1 MFRATN
7 VERTSMSRVLT
18 CLLALV
24 CGLGVLQNA
33 AAQSS
38 NGQITGLVT
47 DSTGAAVE
55 GATVVATNTATGVEY
70 TTRSNGSGVY
80 VLPQLVPG
88 PYKVS
93 LSHQGFATVERP
105 DVAVRTGDR
114 LSLDFSLKPATT
126 KEVVT
131 VTESLPLLQ
140 ADQSSEST
148 VLDNKMITELPQLN
162 RNSLDLTGV
171 TPQVQGK
178 GPLSDN
184 IASLGNA
191 TYLIANNG
199 NSYAVSGGQVN
210 GTNISVDG
218 NQIQDSEFNAVN
230 RAIPTP
236 DSIGEFRVESGV
248 LTADHGR
255 YSGGV
260 ITMNTKSGTNELHGR
275 LFEYFRNQI
284 FNSNGWQNNDI
295 GATRQA
301 FHQNNYGLSLGGPL
315 TIPHVYNGA
324 NRTFFY
330 FGWEGERYNTG
341 APVLTTVPT
350 ALQQQGDFS
359 QTIID
364 YNVDQTTGVKTPY
377 YAAIFDPFH
386 LDSNGNRMQYGSVPG
401 APVGFNGFSGSKI
414 CSQADLTGGTC
425 PAASQGLSLQSTLF
439 AHYMALY
446 PQPNHV
452 ANGNDGYSNNRLDN
466 IAITR
471 PTDRFFVRLDENL
484 SNSQRFNLSV
494 SRTHMTNNIPA
505 PWLHAAR
512 SYTYDHDVTGSLQYN
527 WVINPTSILDVHLG
541 FGVAKLYDDGVSGDG
556 SAPDP
561 SIDTTTWGFDP
572 LIISNPS
579 RTTSQIAP
587 VLNIGGVGATGSP
600 AFANVGGSQ
609 FDTFINQ
616 TTNGTVAFTK
626 VFGRHT
632 VKVGYEQ
639 YFYRFSEIG
648 GDHTGV
654 AWINNGG
661 GSVQNWQNSGDATT
675 GFPLAEL
682 MMGSSHVFQWGNWQ
696 ITPYGFNEAMYGMDD
711 WKVNQKL
718 TVQIGLRWDH
728 DGGRSP
734 RDFGEST
741 PLTYLIN
748 ARNVLNPI
756 PSWNW
761 GQVTSTA
768 GLSGLSSLPQPG
780 WLTQGTTGQV
790 VLLDTPPYPQK
801 KLYTTDMTNFQ
812 PRLGMAYAFN
822 DKTVVHASA
831 GIVDQ
836 GMGGLSTDWFSFYY
850 NTVTMNQISSLDG
863 QHWVSELGPDHGLG
877 TFPTQPSGSNLGY
890 YPRIT
895 TNAQYSNITFGQAA
909 NPTQGG
915 AATLNHFQSPTDYI
929 WDVSVQRQV
938 GRSWTATADYTG
950 IRGIHLLMPLWGW
963 SLNNIP
969 LQYYQ
974 LGTAYEQQNPGSN
987 VFSVQVP
994 NPFYGLSQTF
1004 SSEPTL
1010 PLGQMLGLS
1019 PQYANTTPGQATW
1032 GRSFS
1037 NFLNLQI
1044 QSRGYHGLTL
1054 LASYNIRKTLTN
1066 SWGKDIQHGG
1076 PAGSGYLQNPHNLM
1090 EAYGV
1095 AGYEMPQTLLLNYSY
1110 ELPFGH
1116 GRQFMSH
1123 GEGIGYKILDEAI
1136 GGWNVAGVST
1146 WDPKGTPLLVPQFQ
1160 SLGQAPYDGLTAPG
1174 AAIRWSLAPGVT
1186 VKKSSNYSSALVDPN
1201 SGSFFNGSPTKL
1213 LNPGAF
1219 VKTADFTL
1227 ANSPFIFPNVRNP
1240 GAFFTD
1246 ATLLK
1251 KFPIAKEG
1259 ATYFELRLEAQNI
1272 FNHANFNNIDNNP
1285 NSPTFGG
1292 VLGKQQYPR
1301 IMQVGARLFF

>member
-1 MFRATN
+1 MHSRKSSLRASAL
-7 VERTSMSRVLT
+7 RGLL
-18 CLLALV
+18 CLLVFAGFLAANQFS
-24 CGLGVLQNA
+24 LG
-33 AAQSS
+33 QSS

-47 DSTGAAVE
+47 DATGAAVE
-55 GATVVATNTATGVEY
+55 GTTISAINTATGVSY
-70 TTRSNGSGVY
+70 TSTSNSAGVY

-88 PYKVS
+88 PYKVTMS
-93 LSHQGFATVERP
+93 KEGFATLERTEIT
-105 DVAVRTGDR
+105 VRTGDH
-114 LSLDFSLKPATT
+114 LSLDGSLKPATA

-131 VTESLPLLQ
+131 VTESAPLLQ
-140 ADQSSEST
+140 SDQSSAST

-162 RNSLDLTGV
+162 RNSLDLTQV
-171 TPQVQGK
+171 IPQVQGK

-199 NSYAVSGGQVN
+199 NSYAVAGGQVN
-210 GTNISVDG
+210 GTSISVDG
-218 NQIQDSEFNAVN
+218 NALQDSEFNAVN

-260 ITMNTKSGTNELHGR
+260 ITMMWKSGTNQFHGR

-284 FNSNGWQNNDI
+284 LNSNGWQNNDI
-295 GATRQA
+295 GASRQA

-315 TIPHVYNGA
+315 SIPHVYNGA

-341 APVLTTVPT
+341 AEVLTTVPT

-364 YNVDQTTGVKTPY
+364 YNTDPVTGVQTPY
-377 YAAIFDPFH
+377 YAAIFDPYH
-386 LDSNGNRMQYGSVPG
+386 LDGSGNRMQYGSVPG
-401 APVGFNGFSGSKI
+401 APVGFNGLSGSKI
-414 CSQADLTGGTC
+414 CSQADLSGGTC
-425 PAASQGLSLQSTLF
+425 PLASQGLSLQSSLF

-446 PQPNHV
+446 PQANHP
-452 ANGNDGYSNNRLDN
+452 ANVNDGYSNNRLDT

-471 PTDRFFVRLDENL
+471 PTDRFFLRLDENL
-484 SNSQRFNLSV
+484 SNNQRFNLSI

-527 WVINPTSILDVHLG
+527 WVVSPTSILDVHLG

-556 SAPDP
+556 SNADP
-561 SIDTTTWGFDP
+561 NIDTTTWGFDP
-572 LIISNPS
+572 LVVNNPS
-579 RTTSQIAP
+579 RSTNHIAP
-587 VLNIGGVGATGSP
+587 VLNIGGAAGTGSP
-600 AFANVGGSQ
+600 GFSNVGGSQ

-616 TTNGTVAFTK
+616 TENGTVSFTK

-632 VKVGYEQ
+632 IKVGYEQ

-661 GSVQNWQNSGDATT
+661 GSVQNWQNTSDVTT

-696 ITPYGFNEAMYGMDD
+696 ITPYGFNEAAYAMDD
-711 WKVNQKL
+711 WKVNRKL
-718 TVQIGLRWDH
+718 TVQMGLRWDH

-734 RDFGEST
+734 RDFGVST
-741 PLTYLIN
+741 PLTYDIN
-748 ARNVLNPI
+748 AKNVLSPI
-756 PSWNW
+756 AGWDWS
-761 GQVTSTA
+761 QVTA
-768 GLSGLSSLPQPG
+768 AVPGLGSLPQPG
-780 WLTQGTTGQV
+780 WLSQGATGKVVMLNSPEYPRKNLYNTTA
-790 VLLDTPPYPQK
+790 L
-801 KLYTTDMTNFQ
+801 NFQ
-812 PRLGMAYAFN
+812 PRLGIAYALD
-822 DKTVVHASA
+822 DKTVFHGSA
-831 GIVDQ
+831 GIIDE
-836 GMGGLSTDWFSFYY
+836 GLSGLSTDWFSFYY
-850 NTVTMNQISSLDG
+850 NTITMNQISSVDG
-863 QHWVSELGPDHGLG
+863 QHWISELGPDHGLG
-877 TFPTQPSGSNLGY
+877 TFPLQTSGSNLGY
-890 YPRIT
+890 YPVVKS
-895 TNAQYSNITFGQAA
+895 NAQYQYITFGQAA

-915 AATLNHFQSPTDYI
+915 AATLSNFKSPTDYT
-929 WDVSVQRQV
+929 WDFSVQRQV
-938 GRSWTATADYTG
+938 ARNWTATIDYTG
-950 IRGIHLLMPLWGW
+950 IRGVHLLMPVWGW
-963 SLNNIP
+963 SLNNVP
-969 LQYYQ
+969 TDYYS
-974 LGTAYEQQNPGSN
+974 LGSAYEASNPGSN

-994 NPFYGLSQTF
+994 NPFFGLSQTF
-1004 SSEPTL
+1004 SSETTL

-1019 PQYANTTPGQATW
+1019 PQYSSVSPGQATW
-1032 GRSFS
+1032 GRSFA
-1037 NFLNLQI
+1037 NFLNMQI

-1066 SWGKDIQHGG
+1066 SWGKDIQHTGPFFGG
-1076 PAGSGYLQNPHNLM
+1076 SLQNPHNLM

-1116 GRQFMSH
+1116 GRQFMNH
-1123 GEGIGYKILDEAI
+1123 GEGLGFKVLDMVV

-1146 WDPKGTPLLVPQFQ
+1146 WNPKGTPLLVPQVP
-1160 SLGQAPYDGLTAPG
+1160 GGLTAPG
-1174 AAIRWSLAPGVT
+1174 AAIRYSLASGVK
-1186 VKKSSNYSSALVDPN
+1186 VKQSSNYSAALVDPN
-1201 SGSFFNGSPTKL
+1201 TGEFFANSGNPTRT
-1213 LNPGAF
+1213 LNSSAF
-1219 VKTADFTL
+1219 VKTPDFTIS
-1227 ANSPFIFPNVRNP
+1227 NSPFVFPNVRNP
-1240 GAFFTD
+1240 GSFFTD

-1251 KFPIAKEG
+1251 KFPFSADG
-1259 ATYFELRLEAQNI
+1259 SRYFELRLEAQNV

-1285 NSPTFGG
+1285 NNPTFGG
-1292 VLGKQQYPR
+1292 VLGKSGQR
-1301 IMQVGARLFF
+1301 IMQVGARIFF